1 MPAFTGLPVTWG
13 HQGRLTALAWSPD
26 GETLA
31 AADRERMCLWA
42 SDGRS
47 RGEIRQADV
56 RSVAWAPS
64 SEAIALACQESPV
77 LVYTL
82 GDNQTTPLPETQ
94 PAHSVA
100 WAPQHGWLAYGGR
113 DSPVHLAGNDGGSLL
128 DIEGSYEAEWVYG
141 LSWSPDG
148 AALAAGT
155 QDESHAVRVWD
166 IKRTQGESRPRA
178 TLRWSWGPGEVYY
191 ALSTSWSP
199 DCRWLAVGFDNGP
212 VRIFDAADGTMLFEL
227 QSHSGEV
234 HSVEFSHDGTYLASK
249 DSDEKIL
256 VWRAA
261 DWASVQIDGLQ
272 AGLRA
277 DNLLA
282 FHPARNILA
291 MPDASG
297 TGVRLLDIDAEW
309 AAARPR
315 PASDVRYTTAKLVL
329 LGESGVGKTG
339 LGWRLASGE
348 FREHSSTHGQQFW
361 LLPDLTRSRADGTL
375 CETVLWD
382 LAGQP
387 DYRIVHTLFLDD
399 IDLAL
404 LVVDPTRRSDMTA
417 SVDYWLGQLRLDGSQ
432 TPQALLVGARVDRG
446 SPAITRAGLDR
457 LCESLGI
464 AGYLA
469 TSAKDGTGLS
479 GLVDRIRQLVD
490 WDALPVTVSSSAFKQ
505 AKDFILEVKAAAG
518 SALVPLDR
526 IPAMLAGAASGD
538 AADGSAVSPDEAVRV
553 VRHLETHGF
562 VKVITDSQA
571 RRHVLLAPELLSN
584 LAASFVL
591 EARRDPRGLGL
602 LDEDLLA
609 EQGYA
614 FPELGHCA
622 PDEGALLTDATIATF
637 IRHHVCFRQVINDR
651 RLLVFPSLIN
661 QDPPPELEHDR
672 VEDVSYE
679 ATGPTEN
686 LYAALTV
693 QLCYTDLFQES
704 RHWQAQSAF
713 DFGPGQRCYLQVLSA
728 SAGLVQLGISYSAGT
743 TGQQRTLFQAL
754 VGSFLARTS
763 GLSVAEFATVVCGSC
778 NEHLPTQMVRNR
790 LQRGDRHSFC
800 GNCGTRL
807 ELSAPH
813 PIGESA
819 APVAPRVAS
828 KRRQSDNRTA
838 YESVVAQIKT
848 AARLAAGDE
857 PPASCFISYAWAS
870 PEEDQWVVRLARDV
884 HNSGIQVYLDRWHCP
899 PGEDISRFTDL
910 IAEAKFALV
919 IGTPELRRK
928 YEDEEADPVLKS
940 ELELIGYRLRKSARY
955 GRSVIPLLRAG
966 SGDEAFPVQIAK
978 LARHDFSDDAAYFP
992 RLIEL
997 VWQLHGL
1004 SLDHPLLDEL
1014 RAAVGT
1020 AG

>member
-1 MPAFTGLPVTWG
+1 VHLVG
-13 HQGRLTALAWSPD
+13 
-26 GETLA
+26 
-31 AADRERMCLWA
+31 
-42 SDGRS
+42 SDG
-47 RGEIRQADV
+47 GHLLEIEGQ
-56 RSVAWAPS
+56 
-64 SEAIALACQESPV
+64 
-77 LVYTL
+77 
-82 GDNQTTPLPETQ
+82 
-94 PAHSVA
+94 
-100 WAPQHGWLAYGGR
+100 R
-113 DSPVHLAGNDGGSLL
+113 DSQW
-128 DIEGSYEAEWVYG
+128 IYG
-141 LSWSPDG
+141 LSWSRDG

-155 QDESHAVRVWD
+155 QSEVHAVRVWD
-166 IKRTQGESRPRA
+166 IERSRNLPRPQT
-178 TLRWSWGPGEVYY
+178 TLRWSWGPGKTGNY
-191 ALSTSWSP
+191 AASTSWSP
-199 DCRWLAVGFDNGP
+199 ARPWLAVGFGDGA
-212 VRIFDAADGTMLFEL
+212 VRVFDARYGTMVVDL
-227 QSHSGEV
+227 QSRSTGV
-234 HSVEFSHDGTYLASK
+234 HSVEFSHDGTYLASM
-249 DSDEKIL
+249 DDEGRAL
-256 VWRAA
+256 VWHTTN
-261 DWASVQIDGLQ
+261 WESVQIEGRP
-272 AGLRA
+272 ATFPFPE
-277 DNLLA
+277 LLA

-291 MPDASG
+291 LPDASG
-297 TGVRLLDIDAEW
+297 TGVRLLDIDDW
-309 AAARPR
+309 AAAG
-315 PASDVRYTTAKLVL
+315 PAPVSDVRYTTAKLVL

-361 LLPDLTRSRADGTL
+361 LLPELTRNRADGTL

-404 LVVDPTRRSDMTA
+404 LVVDPTRRSDITA
-417 SVDYWLGQLRLDGSQ
+417 SVDYWLGQLRLDGLQ
-432 TPQALLVGARVDRG
+432 TPPALLVGARVDRG

-457 LCESLGI
+457 MCESLGL

-469 TSAKDGTGLS
+469 TSAKDGTGVS
-479 GLVDRIRQLVD
+479 GLVDRVRQLVD

-505 AKDFILEVKAAAG
+505 AKDLILEVKAG
-518 SALVPLDR
+518 GWVLVPLDR
-526 IPAMLAGAASGD
+526 IPAMLAEVAGIDAADGD
-538 AADGSAVSPDEAVRV
+538 AADGGAVSPDEAARV

-571 RRHVLLAPELLSN
+571 RQHVLLAPELLSN

-614 FPELGHCA
+614 FPELARCT
-622 PDEGALLTDATIATF
+622 PDEGALLTDAAIATF
-637 IRHHVCFRQVINDR
+637 IRHQVCFRQVLNDR

-672 VEDVSYE
+672 VEDVSYDV
-679 ATGPTEN
+679 TGPTEN

-693 QLCYTDLFQES
+693 QLGYTDLFPES
-704 RHWQAQSAF
+704 RHWQARSAF
-713 DFGPGQRCYLQVLSA
+713 DFGPGQRCYLQLLGA
-728 SAGLVQLGISYSAGT
+728 SAGLAQFGVSYSAGT

-754 VGSFLARTS
+754 VGSFLARTP
-763 GLSVAEFATVVCGSC
+763 GLSVTEFAPVVCGTC
-778 NEHLPTQMVRNR
+778 HEHLPTQMVRNR

-807 ELSAPH
+807 ELSP
-813 PIGESA
+813 PRLIGEPA

-828 KRRQSDNRTA
+828 ERRRSDHRTA

-848 AARLAAGDE
+848 AARLATGDE
-857 PPASCFISYAWAS
+857 PSASCFISYAWTA

-928 YEDEEADPVLKS
+928 YEDAVADPVLKS
-940 ELELIGYRLRKSARY
+940 ELELIGYRLRMPARY

-966 SGDEAFPVQIAK
+966 SGDESFPVQIAK
-978 LARHDFSDDAAYFP
+978 LARHDFRDDAAYFP
-992 RLIEL
+992 RLLEL

-1014 RAAVGT
+1014 RAAVRTTG
-1020 AG
+1020 